1 MLIIIGLTSTF
12 TSLAQIKWELGGQI
26 GVTAYQGDLMST
38 DIPEKEAVDFA
49 YGLFVRHHLSPT
61 WAIRANALM
70 GTWQSSDIYAADP
83 NRQRRDFSFTNRLT
97 EGSLL
102 LEWDPWGKRRY
113 SDGPYRFQRRITPFA
128 YLGVGAGL
136 YQINN
141 SYGFEDRE
149 RILNLIE
156 ADQAASED
164 MISLAIPAGLGLKID
179 LSKRSTLSFEGGPH
193 YGFNDLF
200 DGVSQSGQ
208 PATNDWYWH
217 AGITLSVRIGEKDSD
232 RDGIPDKE
240 DACRLVAGRLSAR
253 GCPDRDGD
261 GVEDAEDVCP
271 DLPGLMAFS
280 GCPDTDKD
288 GIMDPADNCPL
299 LFGFEETGGCP
310 DIDNDCITDSLDL
323 CPQLAGLLE
332 FDGCPDTD
340 GDGIPDPEDQCP
352 DEMGLPEHGGCPLLD
367 TDCDGIVD
375 ILDECPEIPGTI
387 GFTGCPDLDQDGV
400 LDSLDLCPSI
410 SGPDSNNGCPVV
422 TQEAELLLAEAQQN
436 VCFQTSSA
444 ELLASSRE
452 ILDQVADLLSE
463 APYYELFMAGYTD
476 NVGRAS
482 TNQRLSERRAK
493 ACYEYLI
500 NKGISSE
507 RLSFKGFGEVDPI
520 GDNMTAAG
528 REKNRRVAFNLSV
541 MNPEN
546 E

>member
-1 MLIIIGLTSTF
+1 MESI
-12 TSLAQIKWELGGQI
+12 
-26 GVTAYQGDLMST
+26 
-38 DIPEKEAVDFA
+38 DIA
-49 YGLFVRHHLSPT
+49 YGIFVRHHLSPT
-61 WAIRANALM
+61 FALRANALL
-70 GTWQSSDIYAADP
+70 GNWRSSDAYALDP
-83 NRQRRDFSFTNRLT
+83 NRQLRDFSFSNRLK

-113 SDGPYRFQRRITPFA
+113 IDRPYRFQRRITPFA
-128 YLGVGAGL
+128 YLGIGAGF

-141 SYGFEDRE
+141 KYGSENQE
-149 RILNLIE
+149 WVLALIE
-156 ADQAASED
+156 ADQAASAD
-164 MISLAIPAGLGLKID
+164 LVSLAIPAGLGLKID

-208 PATNDWYWH
+208 PTTNDWYWH
-217 AGITLSVRIGEKDSD
+217 AGTTLSIRIGKKDSD
-232 RDGIPDKE
+232 GDGIPDKE
-240 DACRLVAGRLSAR
+240 DACRMVAGSLSAR

-310 DIDNDCITDSLDL
+310 DIDNDCVTDSLDL

-332 FDGCPDTD
+332 FGGCPDTD

-352 DEMGLPEHGGCPLLD
+352 NEIGLPEHGGCPLLD

-375 ILDECPEIPGTI
+375 ILDECPEIPDTI
-387 GFTGCPDLDQDGV
+387 GFTGCPDLDNDGI
-400 LDSLDLCPSI
+400 LDSLDLCPRI
-410 SGPDSNNGCPVV
+410 PGPESNNGCPIV
-422 TQEAELLLAEAQQN
+422 TQEVEILLAEAQQN
-436 VCFQTSSA
+436 VRFQTGSA
-444 ELLASSRE
+444 ELLESSKE
-452 ILDQVADLLSE
+452 ILDQVAVLLQE
-463 APYYELFMAGYTD
+463 ATYYELFLAGYTD

-493 ACYEYLI
+493 ACYDYLKD
-500 NKGISSE
+500 KGISSE
-507 RLSFKGFGEVDPI
+507 RLSFKGFGEADPI
-520 GDNMTAAG
+520 GDNSTVAG
-528 REKNRRVAFNLSV
+528 RNKNRRVAFNLSV
-541 MNPEN
+541 INPEN